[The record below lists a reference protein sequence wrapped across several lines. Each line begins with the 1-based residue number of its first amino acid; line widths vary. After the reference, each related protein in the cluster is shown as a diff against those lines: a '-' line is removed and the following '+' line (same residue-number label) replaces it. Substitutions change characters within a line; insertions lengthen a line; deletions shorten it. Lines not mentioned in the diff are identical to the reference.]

1 MTTHIECIPESA
13 SRYMCDRAENDGTD
27 DSCLPSMSLADFV
40 ETKFIPEHVAHKR
53 PAGRAHFYGM
63 LKHIVSPERVDRAF
77 QANTRRPKPNPSADW
92 TYMDSVRLCDVTRE
106 RIEDL
111 IAGLMH
117 RGYSIQTA
125 THIRNVLRSIFTHA
139 INAGCFAGT
148 NPATLVAL
156 PAMARKA
163 VYSLT
168 MDQLNQVMMHL
179 QSPEREIA
187 LISLFTEM
195 RVAEICGLQWKY
207 VNLSG
212 VRTRT
217 NGDWLP
223 PMMIAVRK
231 QSYRAQ
237 VTPVMEP
244 RRRNHPIPELL
255 SYILAALRA
264 RSRFTGP
271 EDFVLASRNGTP
283 ICQENLG
290 ARKLKKI
297 GIALDM
303 PWLSWDVF
311 HRTHFAL
318 ISKSGRDL
326 QQELKRAISLKTT
339 LISTRRNI
347 PGNPRTEQ

>member
-1 MTTHIECIPESA
+1 MELLMECVAGNA
-13 SRYMCDRAENDGTD
+13 STLMCDRAGKERMTD
-27 DSCLPSMSLADFV
+27 SHSPWMTLAEFV
-40 ETKFIPEHVAHKR
+40 ETRFVPEYVLQKTL
-53 PAGRAHFYGM
+53 AGRAHFYGM
-63 LKHIVSPERVDRAF
+63 LKHIISAERVDHAF
-77 QANTRRPKPNPSADW
+77 HAGPRHAKPGPSHDW
-92 TYMDSVRLCDVTRE
+92 PYMDAINLSDVTPD

-111 IAGLMH
+111 ITRVVH

-125 THIRNVLRSIFTHA
+125 THIRNVLRSIFAHA
-139 INAGCFAGT
+139 IKTGCYVGT
-148 NPATLVAL
+148 NPATLVPL

-163 VYSLT
+163 VHSLS
-168 MDQLNQVMMHL
+168 MDQLSQVMMHL

-195 RVAEICGLQWKY
+195 RVAEICGLQWKC
-207 VNLSG
+207 VNLG
-212 VRTRT
+212 ATRTRI

-231 QSYRAQ
+231 QSYRAL
-237 VTPVMEP
+237 VTPVMEH
-244 RRRNHPIPELL
+244 RRRNHRIPEALAH
-255 SYILAALRA
+255 ILTALKA
-264 RSRFTGP
+264 RSRFPGP

-283 ICQENLG
+283 ISQENAG

-297 GIALDM
+297 GTALDM

-326 QQELKRAISLKTT
+326 QQELKRAISVETT
-339 LISTRRNI
+339 VISSRRNI
-347 PGNPRTEQ
+347 PGTPRSQR